1 MDHLLW
7 YWSRFQ
13 QAFAIDVYLRQKIKS
28 SQRSNLEARIF
39 STGSI
44 AVSGQKFDPSP
55 IVPWRHPQDCQMRSL
70 QGQQRAPA
78 APMADG
84 RCLIHIWKLKPLK
97 LVWLQVLLGGEMELL
112 RWIGCWMG
120 FFRFLGM
127 LCGWFRGMFFPWY
140 CLVMICFS
148 FNVIAT
154 FKICCCVFNL
164 FTRLTFLSHTEKNL
178 CQPLGL
184 KKKLVPIAFPPAI

>member
-28 SQRSNLEARIF
+28 SQRSNLEARLF

-97 LVWLQVLLGGEMELL
+97 LVWLQVLLGGEMEVL
-112 RWIGCWMG
+112 RCFGCWMG
-120 FFRFLGM
+120 FFRVFGM
-127 LCGWFRGMFFPWY
+127 LCGWFRGMFFPLVSRWY
-140 CLVMICFS
+140 CLVMILFFLQRHSNLQNMLLFLQS
-148 FNVIAT
+148 FHETYIPFTCWKKTVASHLARKRNV
-154 FKICCCVFNL
+154 F
-164 FTRLTFLSHTEKNL
+164 
-178 CQPLGL
+178 Q
-184 KKKLVPIAFPPAI
+184 